1 MAGLES
7 LAKASPTNMDT
18 SISSNNNDMLYYESR
33 RGENWNYQEVKIL
46 TEWIHISA
54 TFLDILSEACES
66 YRKTLRANTIVNLV
80 FSTVASTISVSTFN
94 MSETNNPGAAL
105 ALKIAF
111 TCMTMILTIAAGYI
125 KVYQIQEKLEN
136 SLRLKNEWAL
146 FGSKISSEMQ
156 LPLMLRTNGIALVSK
171 MKDIYLQ
178 LVQSDLGIR
187 KDIIKRMA
195 ARSGL
200 TMDDLTLSEI
210 FERIAND
217 ELSRITDI
225 GHVTVIHNNDETDIK
240 PVASPVAQTVVE
252 VPTNP
257 MANVLKD
264 IMSIGKNNSIRAPIR
279 ERGRIASFI
288 NKPASS
294 MKSRAT
300 YTMRRGSTSSTNTS
314 GDSDNGNSGQLTVVP
329 RKLSTVSSEASLEVE
344 GDEEQNNTEA
354 ASGEHVEQPID
365 TNVDITPQAQ
375 PAKSTGS
382 WNIFNILSS
391 A

>member
-1 MAGLES
+1 MAGIQELTRV
-7 LAKASPTNMDT
+7 SPTNADT
-18 SISSNNNDMLYYESR
+18 PISSNNNDMLYYESR

-66 YRKTLRANTIVNLV
+66 YRKTLRANTIINLV
-80 FSTVASTISVSTFN
+80 FSTIASTISVSTFN
-94 MSETNNPGAAL
+94 LSEESNAGTAL

-225 GHVTVIHNNDETDIK
+225 DHVNVVNNDEIDIK
-240 PVASPVAQTVVE
+240 PVSSPITQTIVE
-252 VPTNP
+252 VPTKP
-257 MANVLKD
+257 MTNVLKD

-314 GDSDNGNSGQLTVVP
+314 GEYDNSNSGQMITVP
-329 RKLSTVSSEASLEVE
+329 RKLSTVGSEASLEIEE
-344 GDEEQNNTEA
+344 GDDEQNNTEA
-354 ASGEHVEQPID
+354 ASGEHAEQPID

-391 A
+391 P